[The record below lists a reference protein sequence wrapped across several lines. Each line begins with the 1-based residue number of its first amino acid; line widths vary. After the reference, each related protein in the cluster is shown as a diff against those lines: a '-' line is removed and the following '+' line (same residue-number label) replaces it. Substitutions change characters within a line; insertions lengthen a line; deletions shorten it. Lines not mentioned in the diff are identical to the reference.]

1 MILQKIIGLSIL
13 LFSSLQEPVRY
24 NVVYYKEVVQDLN
37 DKENPVKSEM
47 VLSVGQNS
55 SRFCPMS
62 AYKMH
67 TKKLIKK
74 EPDVVMQSSNTKL
87 VVGKPLLIV
96 SQSGVQHSEQLVKDF
111 STNKVDKV
119 GIIGMKEYYVQNEI
133 PQIKW
138 EIKESSKVILGY
150 NCQEAVGQLA
160 GREYHVWFT
169 TELPF
174 QDGPWLLNGLPG
186 LILEAVDSKGEISFK
201 AKSISENTNV
211 NEIVDS
217 IYDYSKC
224 IKIKEKDYR
233 KTVEMF
239 IKDPI
244 AYSQA
249 QVQGTSVVNEDG
261 GKAGEVR
268 KVKKYNPIELD

>member
-55 SRFCPMS
+55 SRFCLMS
-62 AYKMH
+62 AYNMY

-74 EPDVVMQSSNTKL
+74 EQDVVMPTSNTKM
-87 VVGKPLLIV
+87 VVGKPMLLV
-96 SQSGVQHSEQLVKDF
+96 SKNKIQHHEQLLKDF
-111 STNKVDKV
+111 STNKVDKL
-119 GIIGMKEYYVQNEI
+119 GIIGMKEYFVQNEI

-138 EIKESSKVILGY
+138 EIKENSKVILGY
-150 NCQEAVGQLA
+150 TCQEAVGQLA
-160 GREYHVWFT
+160 GREYHVWFA

-201 AKSISENTNV
+201 AKSISENTNA
-211 NEIVDS
+211 NEIVES
-217 IYDYSKC
+217 VYDYSRG
-224 IKIKEKDYR
+224 IKVKEKDYR

-239 IKDPI
+239 IIDPLT
-244 AYSQA
+244 YSQA
-249 QVQGTSVVNEDG
+249 QVPGTSVVNEED
-261 GKAGEVR
+261 GKAGEIK